1 MTFLEWLNTVSQ
13 TAWPA
18 VVNHLWQTLLFVGLA
33 WGVVKVLKNGPARLR
48 FFVWSLAA
56 VKLAVPAILG
66 ALLLQQVGVRAPEI
80 LTPVAQIV
88 KTSVITVSST
98 PEVMI
103 NELVVIQ
110 GTRPGVQWLNTPL
123 FCTFVWFG
131 GMVFLLS
138 RWLMKR
144 ASFLRVLHQAVVCS
158 GERELKALEAA
169 KARLGFEKDVRLV
182 LSRHIPE
189 PGVWGVLNP
198 VVILPDTLSQHLSD
212 QELEHVLMHELTH
225 ITRYDNLIANVNMV
239 LCCVFW
245 FFPVGWWIS
254 KAMLHEREQ
263 ACDERVLEVST
274 STNSYAAG
282 MLKVFQFGLQWR
294 ELAGVSYATGS
305 DLHRRIENIME
316 NPIRPL
322 NSFWSRVA
330 LGTLVAGFGLI
341 LVGTETWGNS
351 LVIQNQKTPKAGVR
365 MTPPPAPPMPPAPPA
380 PPVPTDGPPAPPET
394 PEAPEAPEP
403 PPMPDDETLP
413 ALAPTP
419 EAPPAATPAPATA
432 PRPATPPSAQAPT
445 PPPAPAAPTPQAIK
459 KVQPVYPPLARSAR
473 VQGDVTVETTVSE
486 TGDVISARAVSGHA
500 LLQQAAL
507 TAARQW
513 KFEPAVYNG
522 QPAKFV
528 SQINFE
534 FKLPTQEEDGQVIRR
549 SEGVIRGNAINRAV
563 PEFPEQAKID
573 GVEGDV
579 TLSIK
584 INEDGQVYSVEVL
597 SGPKVFWDACLK
609 AASQWK
615 FNPTV
620 IEGKPVKVMG
630 QLTFRFKL

>member
-158 GERELKALEAA
+158 GERELKALEGA

-419 EAPPAATPAPATA
+419 EAPPTLTPAPATA
-432 PRPATPPSAQAPT
+432 PGPATPPSAQSPT
-445 PPPAPAAPTPQAIK
+445 PPPAPAAPT
-459 KVQPVYPPLARSAR
+459 
-473 VQGDVTVETTVSE
+473 
-486 TGDVISARAVSGHA
+486 
-500 LLQQAAL
+500 
-507 TAARQW
+507 
-513 KFEPAVYNG
+513 
-522 QPAKFV
+522 
-528 SQINFE
+528 
-534 FKLPTQEEDGQVIRR
+534 
-549 SEGVIRGNAINRAV
+549 
-563 PEFPEQAKID
+563 
-573 GVEGDV
+573 
-579 TLSIK
+579 
-584 INEDGQVYSVEVL
+584 
-597 SGPKVFWDACLK
+597 
-609 AASQWK
+609 
-615 FNPTV
+615 
-620 IEGKPVKVMG
+620 
-630 QLTFRFKL
+630 

>member
-33 WGVVKVLKNGPARLR
+33 WGVVKVLKHGPARLR

-158 GERELKALEAA
+158 GERELKALEGA

-225 ITRYDNLIANVNMV
+225 VTRYDNL
-239 LCCVFW
+239 
-245 FFPVGWWIS
+245 
-254 KAMLHEREQ
+254 
-263 ACDERVLEVST
+263 
-274 STNSYAAG
+274 
-282 MLKVFQFGLQWR
+282 
-294 ELAGVSYATGS
+294 
-305 DLHRRIENIME
+305 
-316 NPIRPL
+316 
-322 NSFWSRVA
+322 
-330 LGTLVAGFGLI
+330 
-341 LVGTETWGNS
+341 
-351 LVIQNQKTPKAGVR
+351 
-365 MTPPPAPPMPPAPPA
+365 
-380 PPVPTDGPPAPPET
+380 
-394 PEAPEAPEP
+394 
-403 PPMPDDETLP
+403 
-413 ALAPTP
+413 
-419 EAPPAATPAPATA
+419 
-432 PRPATPPSAQAPT
+432 
-445 PPPAPAAPTPQAIK
+445 
-459 KVQPVYPPLARSAR
+459 
-473 VQGDVTVETTVSE
+473 
-486 TGDVISARAVSGHA
+486 
-500 LLQQAAL
+500 
-507 TAARQW
+507 
-513 KFEPAVYNG
+513 
-522 QPAKFV
+522 
-528 SQINFE
+528 
-534 FKLPTQEEDGQVIRR
+534 
-549 SEGVIRGNAINRAV
+549 
-563 PEFPEQAKID
+563 
-573 GVEGDV
+573 
-579 TLSIK
+579 
-584 INEDGQVYSVEVL
+584 
-597 SGPKVFWDACLK
+597 
-609 AASQWK
+609 
-615 FNPTV
+615 
-620 IEGKPVKVMG
+620 
-630 QLTFRFKL
+630 